1 MANTAWSIRVG
12 VDLDTSGIQQQLNNA
27 TQGAKIHLDTSSA
40 EGSLDNLNSKFDVT
54 YQMANKIYQMSKEA
68 IGAMVEQ
75 VYTIDKALTEFKK
88 VSDLRGSGL
97 DEYVK
102 ELGESG
108 QIVARTTSDMIDA
121 ATMFKKSGFTE
132 SEAKDLAVMATMF
145 QNISDVSVTAGDAAA
160 SIVSQ
165 LQAFGRGNLEAIH
178 ILDAYN
184 KVAADFAVGTNDLS
198 SAMEIAAAGMATYGN
213 SFEQTIGL
221 ITAGTEI
228 MQGRSSQVARGLNT
242 IAANIVKQKDLLAE
256 YGIEVADS
264 NGNLKSTYDVLR
276 ELKPQWDKMTDSER
290 NALGVTLAGK
300 NQYRVLASIMTNFA
314 HAVGATNDALNSSGT
329 ALQQNAAYMES
340 LEAKTTRVKALFQ
353 DFSQGVVDSDIV
365 KGVLDLAAGLLKIGN
380 TDLGHVITQFT
391 LLSGVLTGIA
401 GMAIK
406 GLGLPVALT
415 TVLPYI
421 AGVVAAFVGLYN
433 IIKLV
438 EDKLQEQAD
447 AKVFDNVKN
456 KIDESKQKIDDYN
469 NKIKESSDRLQELN
483 KVPFEERTDEINAE
497 ISRLEALITA
507 YQTLAE
513 QERQKLAT
521 EGLESLRKTQ
531 FESGVTVTP
540 DTYGSGAIS
549 EKYLAQQPIV
559 DALSK
564 SYNTYEEAVYGVS
577 KAVAS
582 VDESFAKF
590 IAEGHSTDEIAQQ
603 LDKRFIDI
611 EKTFRSWDEQ
621 LYQSSYDMR
630 GYILDL
636 NGATEP
642 SQELL
647 KSTEDLIS
655 KNKDYYDT
663 LKTVKDAG
671 GQLNQQEEDFIKTY
685 DLLSTQY
692 EKAKVGAENFAKAQ
706 KAISEAQ
713 EEWKNQRY
721 DATLQDYVD
730 ALTNIEGIDI
740 SNVGSMLDILKQT
753 GAISLDYTQEE
764 LQQVLDKVGEVDG
777 AKAEVEVD
785 ANTEAVFDE
794 ILSAEEQLEAQGIT
808 ITSSSDADAL
818 LNSMELIQQK
828 IQELS
833 SESIKI
839 SVTSDMSKA
848 LSEANN
854 VTKAVNGIPRSK
866 SVSVNIG
873 VNGLS
878 AVQSAASSIAGVYSK
893 TATVTINVLIRNA
906 KTGQLMDS
914 IPHYATGV
922 GYFAGG
928 KALVN
933 DGAPVNGSS
942 AELVVADGKANIY
955 NNGEP
960 TVVNLPRGAKI
971 YTAAETQE
979 ILKNSNTIDN
989 LQAPSFADG
998 NVKIPSEINAQ
1009 TIVYDTSDY
1018 YKQNVKQIDKTK
1030 DAFDAW
1036 QKEKKHFLELDLIT
1050 QEQYYLDLEYMNE
1063 NYLKDISGQQDEY
1076 WRYQEEIYK
1085 WKKSQLVD
1093 ENELLER
1100 QIELEKALQDVAKAK
1115 MQKILVYKDGKFQ
1128 YMADIDAIAEAQRN
1142 VSELKAKGY
1151 ASGTSNATPGLHL
1164 VGENGPELRVLN
1176 GGDGII
1182 PADATKNLLQI
1193 AKMSTEGL
1201 SNAFNKTMQNIYNFA
1216 IDNLSLPDIKNANE
1230 FLDGLKN
1237 YAYQYSYANS

>member
-1 MANTAWSIRVG
+1 M
-12 VDLDTSGIQQQLNNA
+12 
-27 TQGAKIHLDTSSA
+27 
-40 EGSLDNLNSKFDVT
+40 
-54 YQMANKIYQMSKEA
+54 
-68 IGAMVEQ
+68 
-75 VYTIDKALTEFKK
+75 
-88 VSDLRGSGL
+88 
-97 DEYVK
+97 
-102 ELGESG
+102 
-108 QIVARTTSDMIDA
+108 
-121 ATMFKKSGFTE
+121 
-132 SEAKDLAVMATMF
+132 
-145 QNISDVSVTAGDAAA
+145 
-160 SIVSQ
+160 
-165 LQAFGRGNLEAIH
+165 
-178 ILDAYN
+178 
-184 KVAADFAVGTNDLS
+184 
-198 SAMEIAAAGMATYGN
+198 
-213 SFEQTIGL
+213 
-221 ITAGTEI
+221 
-228 MQGRSSQVARGLNT
+228 
-242 IAANIVKQKDLLAE
+242 
-256 YGIEVADS
+256 
-264 NGNLKSTYDVLR
+264 KSTYNVLK

-300 NQYRVLASIMTNFA
+300 NQYRVLAAIMQNFN
-314 HAVGATNDALNSSGT
+314 HATEATQT
-329 ALQQNAAYMES
+329 ALTAQGSALQENAAYMES

-353 DFSQGVVDSDIV
+353 DFAQGVTDSDMV

-406 GLGLPVALT
+406 GLGLTTPLVA
-415 TVLPYI
+415 VLPYI
-421 AGVVAAFVGLYN
+421 AGAVAAFVGLYN
-433 IIKLV
+433 VIKSV
-438 EDKLQEQAD
+438 QDILQEKED
-447 AKVFDNVKN
+447 AKIFDNAKT
-456 KIDESKQKIDDYN
+456 KIEQSQQTIEDYN

-483 KVPFEERTDEINAE
+483 KIPFEERTDDINVEIA
-497 ISRLEALITA
+497 RLEALIST
-507 YQTLAE
+507 YQQLKE
-513 QERQKLAT
+513 QEEERLRT
-521 EGLESLRKTQ
+521 EGLQALRKTQ
-531 FESGVTVTP
+531 FSDGYTVETGVDKFSGGGFLRDVDVNYEYTAEQMAALEVQ
-540 DTYGSGAIS
+540 YGS
-549 EKYLAQQPIV
+549 L
-559 DALSK
+559 
-564 SYNTYEEAVYGVS
+564 EEAAYKYAKALDIPIRESDSLDDVLTKLESRGV
-577 KAVAS
+577 VLT
-582 VDESFAKF
+582 EKF
-590 IAEGHSTDEIAQQ
+590 HDW
-603 LDKRFIDI
+603 DK
-611 EKTFRSWDEQ
+611 ELE
-621 LYQSSYDMR
+621 QSSYDMK
-630 GYILDL
+630 GYIWDL
-636 NGATEP
+636 NGAVEP
-642 SQELL
+642 SEKLL
-647 KSTEDLIS
+647 KSTEDLL
-655 KNKDYYDT
+655 KANKDKYDA
-663 LKTVKDAG
+663 LKAVESVNGNLD
-671 GQLNQQEEDFIKTY
+671 QQEKDFIRNY
-685 DLLSTQY
+685 ESLSVQY
-692 EKAKVGAENFAKAQ
+692 EKAKVGADNFAKAQ

-721 DATLQDYVD
+721 DATLQDYVN
-730 ALTNIEGIDI
+730 ALTNIEGIDT

-764 LQQVLDKVGEVDG
+764 LQQVLDKMAETDG

-794 ILSAEEQLEAQGIT
+794 ILSAQEQLESQGIT

-818 LNSMELIQQK
+818 LNSMNLIQQK

-833 SESIKI
+833 SKPIKV

-848 LSEANN
+848 LTEANN

-878 AVQSAASSIAGVYSK
+878 AVQEAASSIAGVYSK
-893 TATVTINVLIRNA
+893 TATLTINVQIRNA

-914 IPHYATGV
+914 IPSHYATGV
-922 GYFAGG
+922 DYFAGG
-928 KALVN
+928 KALIN

-979 ILKNSNTIDN
+979 ILKNSNAIDN

-1018 YKQNVKQIDKTK
+1018 YKQNVQQISKTK

-1036 QKEKKHFLELDLIT
+1036 QKEKKHLLELDLIT

-1063 NYLKDISGQQDEY
+1063 NYLKNISGQQDEY

>member
-1 MANTAWSIRVG
+1 M
-12 VDLDTSGIQQQLNNA
+12 
-27 TQGAKIHLDTSSA
+27 
-40 EGSLDNLNSKFDVT
+40 
-54 YQMANKIYQMSKEA
+54 
-68 IGAMVEQ
+68 
-75 VYTIDKALTEFKK
+75 
-88 VSDLRGSGL
+88 
-97 DEYVK
+97 
-102 ELGESG
+102 
-108 QIVARTTSDMIDA
+108 
-121 ATMFKKSGFTE
+121 
-132 SEAKDLAVMATMF
+132 
-145 QNISDVSVTAGDAAA
+145 
-160 SIVSQ
+160 
-165 LQAFGRGNLEAIH
+165 
-178 ILDAYN
+178 
-184 KVAADFAVGTNDLS
+184 
-198 SAMEIAAAGMATYGN
+198 
-213 SFEQTIGL
+213 
-221 ITAGTEI
+221 
-228 MQGRSSQVARGLNT
+228 
-242 IAANIVKQKDLLAE
+242 
-256 YGIEVADS
+256 
-264 NGNLKSTYDVLR
+264 KSTYNVLK
-276 ELKPQWDKMTDSER
+276 ELKPQWDRMTDSER

-300 NQYRVLASIMTNFA
+300 NQYRVLAAIMQNFN
-314 HAVGATNDALNSSGT
+314 HATEATQT
-329 ALQQNAAYMES
+329 ALSAQGSALQENAAYMES

-353 DFSQGVVDSDIV
+353 DFAQGVTDSDMV

-380 TDLGHVITQFT
+380 TDLGHIITQFT
-391 LLSGVLTGIA
+391 LLSGVLTGIT

-406 GLGLPVALT
+406 GLGLTTPLVA
-415 TVLPYI
+415 VLPYI
-421 AGVVAAFVGLYN
+421 AAAVAAFVGLYN

-438 EDKLQEQAD
+438 QDTIQEKAD

-456 KIDESKQKIDDYN
+456 KIDESKQKIEDYN

-497 ISRLEALITA
+497 ISRLEALIAA

-513 QERQKLAT
+513 QEKQKLAT

-531 FESGVTVTP
+531 FESGVTVTG
-540 DTYGSGAIS
+540 DTYESGMIS

-655 KNKDYYDT
+655 KNKDYYDA
-663 LKTVKDAG
+663 LKTAQDAG
-671 GQLNQQEEDFIKTY
+671 GQLSQQELDFIKTY

-692 EKAKVGAENFAKAQ
+692 EKVKVGADNFAKAQ

-721 DATLQDYVD
+721 DATLQDYVN

-753 GAISLDYTQEE
+753 GAINLDYTQEE
-764 LQQVLDKVGEVDG
+764 LQQVLDKMAETDG
-777 AKAEVEVD
+777 TKAEVEVD

-833 SESIKI
+833 SKSIKI

-922 GYFAGG
+922 DYFAGG

-933 DGAPVNGSS
+933 DGTPVNGSS

-979 ILKNSNTIDN
+979 ILKNSNAIDN

-1018 YKQNVKQIDKTK
+1018 YRQNVKQIDKTK
-1030 DAFDAW
+1030 DAFDEW
-1036 QKEKKHFLELDLIT
+1036 QKEKKHLLELDLIT

-1085 WKKSQLVD
+1085 WKKSQLID

>member
-1 MANTAWSIRVG
+1 
-12 VDLDTSGIQQQLNNA
+12 
-27 TQGAKIHLDTSSA
+27 
-40 EGSLDNLNSKFDVT
+40 
-54 YQMANKIYQMSKEA
+54 MS
-68 IGAMVEQ
+68 
-75 VYTIDKALTEFKK
+75 
-88 VSDLRGSGL
+88 
-97 DEYVK
+97 
-102 ELGESG
+102 
-108 QIVARTTSDMIDA
+108 
-121 ATMFKKSGFTE
+121 
-132 SEAKDLAVMATMF
+132 
-145 QNISDVSVTAGDAAA
+145 
-160 SIVSQ
+160 
-165 LQAFGRGNLEAIH
+165 
-178 ILDAYN
+178 
-184 KVAADFAVGTNDLS
+184 
-198 SAMEIAAAGMATYGN
+198 TYGN
-213 SFEQTIGL
+213 TFEQTIGL
-221 ITAGTEI
+221 VTAGTEI
-228 MQGRSSQVARGLNT
+228 MVGRSSQVARGLNT
-242 IAANIVKQKDLLAE
+242 IAANIVKNKDALAK
-256 YGIEVADS
+256 YGIEVEDS
-264 NGNLKSTYDVLR
+264 NGNLKSTYDVLK

-300 NQYRVLASIMTNFA
+300 NQYRVLAAIMQNFD
-314 HAVGATNDALNSSGT
+314 HATQATQT
-329 ALQQNAAYMES
+329 ALSAQGSALQENAAYMES

-353 DFSQGVVDSDIV
+353 DFAQGVVDSDMV

-380 TDLGHVITQFT
+380 TDLGHIITQFT

-406 GLGLPVALT
+406 GLGLPIALT

-421 AGVVAAFVGLYN
+421 AAAVAAFVGLYN

-456 KIDESKQKIDDYN
+456 KIDESQQKIDDYN
-469 NKIKESSDRLQELN
+469 KKIKESSDRLQELN

-582 VDESFAKF
+582 VDESFAQF
-590 IAEGHSTDEIAQQ
+590 MTEGHSTEEIASK
-603 LDKRFIDI
+603 LDDRFIHI
-611 EKTFRSWDEQ
+611 EKTFKGWNEQ
-621 LYQSSYDMR
+621 LSQSSYDMR
-630 GYILDL
+630 GYIWDL
-636 NGATEP
+636 NGTTEP
-642 SQELL
+642 SEKLL
-647 KSTEDLIS
+647 KSTEDLIN
-655 KNKDYYDT
+655 KNKDYYDA
-663 LKTVKDAG
+663 LKTVQDAG
-671 GQLNQQEEDFIKTY
+671 GQLSQQELDFIKTY

-692 EKAKVGAENFAKAQ
+692 ERAKVGADNFAKAQ
-706 KAISEAQ
+706 KAISDAE

-721 DATLQDYVD
+721 DATLQDYVN
-730 ALTNIEGIDI
+730 ALTNIEGIDT

-753 GAISLDYTQEE
+753 GEISLDYTQEE
-764 LQQVLDKVGEVDG
+764 LQQVLDKIAETDG

-785 ANTEAVFDE
+785 ANTEDVFDE

-818 LNSMELIQQK
+818 LNSIELIEQK

-833 SESIKI
+833 SKPIKI
-839 SVTSDMSKA
+839 SVNSDMSKA

-854 VTKAVNGIPRSK
+854 VTKAVNGIPKSK

-873 VNGLS
+873 VNGLND
-878 AVQSAASSIAGVYSK
+878 AQDAANAISGIYSK
-893 TATVTINVLIRNA
+893 TVTLTINVQIKNA
-906 KTGQLMDS
+906 KTGQLLDS
-914 IPHYATGV
+914 IPRYAAGV
-922 GYFAGG
+922 DYFAGG
-928 KALVN
+928 KALIN
-933 DGAPVNGSS
+933 DGSPVNGSS
-942 AELVVADGKANIY
+942 AELVVANGKANVY
-955 NNGEP
+955 NDGKP

-979 ILKNSNTIDN
+979 ILKNKDILSNFTID
-989 LQAPSFADG
+989 SFADG
-998 NVKIPSEINAQ
+998 NVKEPSNINAENIIYDPSEYYDPNAPKP
-1009 TIVYDTSDY
+1009 SF
-1018 YKQNVKQIDKTK
+1018 KKKTK
-1030 DAFDAW
+1030 NAFEEW
-1036 QKEKKHFLELDLIT
+1036 LKQRKHLLELDLIT
-1050 QEQYYLDLEYMNE
+1050 EEQYYLDLEYMNE
-1063 NYLKDISGQQDEY
+1063 NYLKDIKGEQDDY
-1076 WRYQEEIYK
+1076 WRYQEEVYK

-1164 VGENGPELRVLN
+1164 VGENGPEVRVLN

-1230 FLDGLKN
+1230 FLEGLKN